1 MKLKYPVYQPSLHG
15 NEKKYVMECLD
26 STWISSKGKFIN
38 QFEESFSE
46 YLGIKYSAAVSNG
59 TVALHA
65 ALLVL
70 GIGKGDEVIVPTFT
84 YIASVNSIRYTD
96 AVPVF
101 VDSKEDTWQMDPEE
115 VKKKI
120 TSKTKAV
127 MAVHLYGHI
136 CEMDELVKICN
147 EHNLYLI
154 EDTAE
159 AFGSKYKG
167 KFAGTFGDIST
178 FSFFGNKTI
187 TTGEGGIVST
197 NSKELYDLIVR
208 LKGQGLA
215 AGKEYFHDIIGYNYR
230 MTNICAAIGCAQL
243 ENATGIITKKREI
256 ANWYNNQLNDLPLQL
271 HKESK
276 DVYHTY
282 WMYTVMVNDAEKRDM
297 LRTFLK
303 ENGIETRPAFH
314 PVHQMPMYYKEGASF
329 PVAESMALK
338 GINLPSY
345 PELSES
351 DVEYI
356 CKTINRFYKPFIV

>member
-1 MKLKYPVYQPSLHG
+1 MKLKYPVYQPSLSG

-38 QFEESFSE
+38 QFEENFSE
-46 YLGIKYSAAVSNG
+46 YLGIKYSASVSNG

-65 ALLVL
+65 ALLAL

-84 YIASVNSIRYTD
+84 YIASVNAINYTG
-96 AVPVF
+96 AASVF
-101 VDSKEDTWQMDPEE
+101 VDSINDTWQMDPED

-127 MAVHLYGHI
+127 MAVHLYGHT
-136 CEMDELVKICN
+136 CEMDELVNICN
-147 EHNLYLI
+147 KHNLYLI

-167 KFAGTFGDIST
+167 KFAGTYGDIST

-187 TTGEGGIVST
+187 TTGEGGMVST
-197 NSKELYDLIVR
+197 NNKELYDLVVR
-208 LKGQGLA
+208 LKSQGLA

-243 ENATGIITKKREI
+243 ENAMKTITKKREI
-256 ANWYNNQLNDLPLQL
+256 ANWYNNQLNHLPLQL
-271 HKESK
+271 PKESQ
-276 DVYHTY
+276 DVFNTY
-282 WMYTVMVNDAEKRDM
+282 WMYTVMVNDTHKRDE
-297 LRTFLK
+297 LRTFLREK
-303 ENGIETRPAFH
+303 GIETRPAFN

-329 PVAESMALK
+329 PVAESLALK

-345 PELSES
+345 PGLNEGEVRIVCSNLST
-351 DVEYI
+351 YF
-356 CKTINRFYKPFIV
+356 KH

>member
-1 MKLKYPVYQPSLHG
+1 MKLKYPVYQPSLSG

-26 STWISSKGKFIN
+26 STWISSKGKYIN
-38 QFEESFSE
+38 QFEENFSE

-65 ALLVL
+65 ALLAL
-70 GIGKGDEVIVPTFT
+70 GIVKGDEVIVPTFT
-84 YIASVNSIRYTD
+84 YIASVNAIHYTG
-96 AVPVF
+96 ATPVF
-101 VDSKEDTWQMDPEE
+101 VDSKEDTWQMDPED

-127 MAVHLYGHI
+127 MAVHLYGDI
-136 CEMDELVKICN
+136 CEMDELVRLCKEN
-147 EHNLYLI
+147 NVYLI

-187 TTGEGGIVST
+187 TTGEGGMVST
-197 NSKELYDLIVR
+197 NSKELYDLVVR

-215 AGKEYFHDIIGYNYR
+215 AGKEYFHDIVGFNYR

-243 ENATGIITKKREI
+243 ENATDIISRKRKI
-256 ANWYNNQLNDLPLQL
+256 ADWYNNQLSNLPLQL
-271 HKESK
+271 PKELK
-276 DVYHTY
+276 DVFHTY
-282 WMYTVMVNDAEKRDM
+282 WMYTVMVDDANKRDK
-297 LRTFLK
+297 LRAYLK
-303 ENGIETRPAFH
+303 EKGIETRPAFH
-314 PVHQMPMYYKEGASF
+314 PAHQMPMYYTEGASF
-329 PVAESMALK
+329 PVAESLALK

-345 PELSES
+345 PELNES
-351 DVEYI
+351 DV
-356 CKTINRFYKPFIV
+356 KFISEQIKIFFSHA

>member
-1 MKLKYPVYQPSLHG
+1 MKLKYPVYQPSLSG

-38 QFEESFSE
+38 QFEESFSK

-65 ALLVL
+65 ALLAL

-84 YIASVNSIRYTD
+84 YIASVNSISYTG
-96 AVPVF
+96 AAPVF
-101 VDSKEDTWQMDPEE
+101 VDSKEDTWQLDPED

-127 MAVHLYGHI
+127 MAVHLYGHT
-136 CEMDELVKICN
+136 CEMDELVKICKDN
-147 EHNLYLI
+147 NIYLI

-187 TTGEGGIVST
+187 TTGEGGMVST
-197 NSKELYDLIVR
+197 NSKELYDLVLR

-215 AGKEYFHDIIGYNYR
+215 AGKEYFHDIVGYNYR

-243 ENATGIITKKREI
+243 ENATDIITKKREI
-256 ANWYNNQLNDLPLQL
+256 ATWYNNQLNDLPLQL
-271 HKESK
+271 HKEAK
-276 DVYHTY
+276 DVFHTY
-282 WMYTVMVNDAEKRDM
+282 WMYTVLVNDADKRDN

-303 ENGIETRPAFH
+303 EKVIETRPAFH
-314 PVHQMPMYYKEGASF
+314 PVHQMPMYYKKGVSF
-329 PVAESMALK
+329 PVAESLALK

-345 PELSES
+345 PKLNES
-351 DVEYI
+351 DVNYI
-356 CKTINRFYKPFIV
+356 SEQIKKFFSYV

>member
-1 MKLKYPVYQPSLHG
+1 MKQKYPVYQPSLSG
-15 NEKKYVMECLD
+15 NEKKYVMECVD
-26 STWISSKGKFIN
+26 STWISSKGKFITE
-38 QFEESFSE
+38 FEDNFSRF
-46 YLGIKYSAAVSNG
+46 LGIKYSASVCNG
-59 TVALHA
+59 TVALHV
-65 ALLVL
+65 ALLAL
-70 GIGKGDEVIVPTFT
+70 GIGPGDEVIVPSFT
-84 YIASVNSIRYTD
+84 YIASVNAINYTG
-96 AVPVF
+96 AAPVF
-101 VDSKEDTWQMDPEE
+101 VDSDPDSWQMNPED
-115 VKKKI
+115 VKQKI

-127 MAVHLYGHI
+127 MAVHLYGHT
-136 CEMDELVKICN
+136 CEMDELVNICE
-147 EHNLYLI
+147 EHDLYLI

-187 TTGEGGIVST
+187 TTGEGGMVST
-197 NSKELYDLIVR
+197 NSKELYDLVLR

-243 ENATGIITKKREI
+243 ENASDIITKKRGI
-256 ANWYNNQLNDLPLQL
+256 ANWYNNQLNDLPLKL

-282 WMYTVMVNDAEKRDM
+282 WMYTVMISDTEKRSE

-303 ENGIETRPAFH
+303 EKGIETRPAFH
-314 PVHQMPMYYKEGASF
+314 PVHQMPMYYKENQNF
-329 PVAESMALK
+329 PVADNLGER

-345 PELSES
+345 PELNEKDVNYISEQ
-351 DVEYI
+351 I
-356 CKTINRFYKPFIV
+356 KKFFNHA

>member
-1 MKLKYPVYQPSLHG
+1 MKLKYPVYQPSLSG

-59 TVALHA
+59 TVALHV
-65 ALLVL
+65 ALLAL
-70 GIGKGDEVIVPTFT
+70 GIGKDDEVIVPTFT
-84 YIASVNSIRYTD
+84 YIASVNAIHYTG
-96 AVPVF
+96 AEPVF
-101 VDSKEDTWQMDPEE
+101 VDSKDDTWQMDPKD

-127 MAVHLYGHI
+127 MAVHLYGHT
-136 CEMDELVKICN
+136 CQMYELVKICKEN
-147 EHNLYLI
+147 NLYLI

-159 AFGSKYKG
+159 AFGSKYAG

-187 TTGEGGIVST
+187 TTGEGGMVST
-197 NSKELYDLIVR
+197 NNKELYDLVLR

-215 AGKEYFHDIIGYNYR
+215 AGKEYFHDIVGYNYR

-243 ENATGIITKKREI
+243 ESATGIITKKREI
-256 ANWYNNQLNDLPLQL
+256 ANWYNNELNDQPLQL
-271 HKESK
+271 HKEAK
-276 DVYHTY
+276 DVFHTY
-282 WMYTVMVNDAEKRDM
+282 WMYTVMVDDTENRDK

-303 ENGIETRPAFH
+303 EKGIETRPAFY
-314 PVHQMPMYYKEGASF
+314 PVHQMPMYYKESVSF
-329 PVAESMALK
+329 PVAESLAIN

-345 PELSES
+345 PELNES
-351 DVEYI
+351 DVKYI
-356 CKTINRFYKPFIV
+356 SEQIKKFFNHA

>member
-1 MKLKYPVYQPSLHG
+1 MNYKYPVYQPTLSG
-15 NEKKYVMECLD
+15 NEKKYVLECLD
-26 STWISSKGKFIN
+26 STWISSKGKFITE
-38 QFEESFSE
+38 FEDNFSNF
-46 YLGIKYSAAVSNG
+46 LGIKYSAAVSNG
-59 TVALHA
+59 TVALHVS
-65 ALLVL
+65 LLAL
-70 GIGKGDEVIVPTFT
+70 GIGPGDEVIVPSFT
-84 YIASVNSIRYTD
+84 YIASVNAIHYTG
-96 AVPVF
+96 ATPVF
-101 VDSKEDTWQMDPEE
+101 VDSEFDFWQMDTED
-115 VKKKI
+115 VRKKI

-127 MAVHLYGHI
+127 MAVHLYGHT
-136 CEMDELVKICN
+136 CDMDELVNICK

-197 NSKELYDLIVR
+197 NSKELYDLVLR

-243 ENATGIITKKREI
+243 ENATGIITKKRKI
-256 ANWYNNQLNDLPLQL
+256 ANWYNNQLTDQPLQL

-282 WMYTVMVNDAEKRDM
+282 WMYTVMVDDTEKRDK

-314 PVHQMPMYYKEGASF
+314 PVHQMPMYYKKGVSF
-329 PVAESMALK
+329 PVAESLALK

-345 PELSES
+345 PGLNES
-351 DVEYI
+351 DVDYI
-356 CKTINRFYKPFIV
+356 SEQIKKFFSHA

>member
-1 MKLKYPVYQPSLHG
+1 MKYKYPVYRPTLSG
-15 NEKKYVMECLD
+15 NERKYVLECFD
-26 STWISSKGKFIN
+26 STWISSKGKFITE
-38 QFEESFSE
+38 FEDNFSKF
-46 YLGIKYSAAVSNG
+46 LGIKYSATVSNG
-59 TVALHA
+59 TVALHI
-65 ALLVL
+65 ALLAL
-70 GIGKGDEVIVPTFT
+70 GIRSGDEVIVPSFT
-84 YIASVNSIRYTD
+84 YIASVNAIHYTR
-96 AVPVF
+96 ATPVF
-101 VDSKEDTWQMDPEE
+101 VDSDPDSWQMNLEA
-115 VKKKI
+115 VKQNI

-127 MAVHLYGHI
+127 MAVHLYGHT
-136 CEMDELVKICN
+136 CEMNELVKICN
-147 EHNLYLI
+147 GHNLYLI

-187 TTGEGGIVST
+187 TTGEGGMIST
-197 NSKELYDLIVR
+197 NSKELYDLVMR

-243 ENATGIITKKREI
+243 ENATDIITKKREI

-282 WMYTVMVNDAEKRDM
+282 WMYTVMVDEAEKRDK

-303 ENGIETRPAFH
+303 EKGIETRPAFH
-314 PVHQMPMYYKEGASF
+314 PIHQMPMYYKEGVSF
-329 PVAESMALK
+329 PIAERLTLK

-345 PELSES
+345 PGLNES
-351 DVEYI
+351 DVNYI
-356 CKTINRFYKPFIV
+356 SEQIKFFFNHA

>member
-1 MKLKYPVYQPSLHG
+1 MKLKYPVYQPSLSG

-38 QFEESFSE
+38 QFEENFSE
-46 YLGIKYSAAVSNG
+46 YLGIKYSASVSNG

-65 ALLVL
+65 ALLAL

-84 YIASVNSIRYTD
+84 YIASVNAIHYTG
-96 AVPVF
+96 ATPVF
-101 VDSKEDTWQMDPEE
+101 VDSKVDTWQINPEE
-115 VKKKI
+115 VKARI

-127 MAVHLYGHI
+127 MAVHLYGDV
-136 CEMDELVKICN
+136 CEMDELLKICKEN
-147 EHNLYLI
+147 NLFLI

-159 AFGSKYKG
+159 AFGSKYNG

-187 TTGEGGIVST
+187 TTGEGGMVST

-215 AGKEYFHDIIGYNYR
+215 AGKEYFHDIVGYNYR

-243 ENATGIITKKREI
+243 ENAKEIIAKKRKI
-256 ANWYNNQLNDLPLQL
+256 ANWYNNQLSDLLLQL
-271 HKESK
+271 PKETK
-276 DVYHTY
+276 DVFHTY
-282 WMYTVMVNDAEKRDM
+282 WMYTVMITEAKKRDA
-297 LRTFLK
+297 LRSFLK
-303 ENGIETRPAFH
+303 DKGIETRPAFH
-314 PVHQMPMYYKEGASF
+314 PVHQMPMYYKEGVSF
-329 PVAESMALK
+329 PVAESLALK

-345 PELSES
+345 PELGQK
-351 DVEYI
+351 DVDYI
-356 CKTINRFYKPFIV
+356 SKQIKIFFSHA

>member
-1 MKLKYPVYQPSLHG
+1 MKYKYPVYQPTLSG
-15 NEKKYVMECLD
+15 NEKKYVIECLD

-38 QFEESFSE
+38 QFEERFSE

-59 TVALHA
+59 TVALHV
-65 ALLVL
+65 ALLAL
-70 GIGKGDEVIVPTFT
+70 GIGSGDEVIVPSFT
-84 YIASVNSIRYTD
+84 YIASVNAIHYTG
-96 AVPVF
+96 ATPVF
-101 VDSKEDTWQMDPEE
+101 VDSDPDSWQMNPED
-115 VKKKI
+115 VKLKI

-127 MAVHLYGHI
+127 MAVHLYGHT
-136 CEMDELVKICN
+136 CDMDELVNICK

-187 TTGEGGIVST
+187 TTGEGGMVST
-197 NSKELYDLIVR
+197 NSKELYDLVMR

-243 ENATGIITKKREI
+243 ENATDIITKKREI

-282 WMYTVMVNDAEKRDM
+282 WMYTVMVDDAEKRDK
-297 LRTFLK
+297 LRIFLK
-303 ENGIETRPAFH
+303 EKGIETRPAFH

-329 PVAESMALK
+329 PVAESLALK

-345 PELSES
+345 PDLNES
-351 DVEYI
+351 DVNSISEQI
-356 CKTINRFYKPFIV
+356 KNFFSHA

>member
-1 MKLKYPVYQPSLHG
+1 MKLRYPVYQPSLSG
-15 NEKKYVMECLD
+15 NERKYVLECLD

-38 QFEESFSE
+38 QFEERFSE

-59 TVALHA
+59 TVALHI
-65 ALLVL
+65 ALLAL
-70 GIGKGDEVIVPTFT
+70 GIGPGDEVIVPSFT
-84 YIASVNSIRYTD
+84 YIASVNAIHYTG
-96 AVPVF
+96 ATPVF
-101 VDSKEDTWQMDPEE
+101 VDSDPDSWQMNPKD
-115 VKKKI
+115 VNQKI

-127 MAVHLYGHI
+127 MAVHLYGHT
-136 CEMDELVKICN
+136 CDMDELVNICK

-159 AFGSKYKG
+159 AFGSKYRG

-187 TTGEGGIVST
+187 TTGEGGMVST
-197 NSKELYDLIVR
+197 NSKELYDLVMR

-243 ENATGIITKKREI
+243 ENATDIIAKKRKI

-276 DVYHTY
+276 DVFHSY
-282 WMYTVMVNDAEKRDM
+282 WMYTVMVGDTEKRDK

-303 ENGIETRPAFH
+303 EKGIETRPAFH
-314 PVHQMPMYYKEGASF
+314 PVHQMPMYYQEGVSF
-329 PVAESMALK
+329 PVAESLALK

-345 PELSES
+345 PGLNES
-351 DVEYI
+351 DVNYI
-356 CKTINRFYKPFIV
+356 SEQIKNFFSHA